1 MYTYYLL
8 NFSRVTVKPF
18 KIEKQPDDITCGPTC
33 LHAVYSF
40 YNDILPLSDVI
51 KEVPSLQTGGTLAV
65 LLACH
70 ALKRGYDALMYVY
83 NLQLFDPTWFQS
95 ASSDIRKKLSE
106 QLLHKQGKR
115 LTAATNAYLE
125 YLDLGGKVQYCD
137 LTPELITGI
146 IRNGAPILTGL
157 SATYLYD
164 CARERELTTHKSIYD
179 DIRGTPTG
187 HFVVITDIEP
197 DSDHVHIAD
206 PNHDNPLFSNSYY
219 TVRMQKLINSIMLG
233 IITYDGNLLII
244 QPKESI

>member
-1 MYTYYLL
+1 
-8 NFSRVTVKPF
+8 VKPF

-40 YNDILPLSDVI
+40 YNDILSLENVI

-65 LLACH
+65 YLACH
-70 ALKRGYDALMYVY
+70 ALKRGYDAHLYVY
-83 NLQLFDPTWFQS
+83 NLQLFDPTWFQLDT
-95 ASSDIRKKLSE
+95 ADIKKKLSE
-106 QLLHKQGKR
+106 QMLHKQGKR

-125 YLDLGGKVQYCD
+125 YLDLGGTLQYRD
-137 LTPELITGI
+137 LTPELISGI
-146 IRNGAPILTGL
+146 IRKDTPVLTGL

-164 CARERELTTHKSIYD
+164 CARERELTPHKSIFD

-187 HFVVITDIEP
+187 HFVVITGIE
-197 DSDHVHIAD
+197 SESNLVHIAD

-233 IITYDGNLLII
+233 IITYDANLLII
-244 QPKESI
+244 QPKFEK